1 MRSLTL
7 RIFVSFWLVIGLL
20 VALAAAAGY
29 AYSERLREA
38 YANFDE
44 SDDTVAAASAALQA
58 GGRDGLVEWLRT
70 LDSASPVEV
79 LIVDANGD
87 DLLGR
92 PIPFIVERMLRRFSR
107 HQRRPHRREREWRG
121 EDGPNIRPARP
132 ITRLISATGERYSF
146 FVTPKRNPYREWI
159 AERAAP
165 SFLLLALAISGAVSF
180 ALARAIARPVK
191 TFREA
196 TLAIADGNFA
206 TRVSPTMR
214 NRGDE
219 IGLLAH
225 DLDAMAAK
233 LERASEQQTELT
245 RNVSHELRSPLARL
259 RVALELAR
267 RRAGDLTEFA
277 RIDAEIERLDTMIGQ
292 LLSFS
297 RLTSDAPQSRER
309 VDLRALL
316 DEAVANAN
324 YECRSSGIDGVDV
337 TLSGPGSVPFV
348 AEPGILTGAFDN
360 VLRNAIKH
368 SPAGTTVNVRLSE
381 SGNGVRIEVEDRGE
395 GVPQSELERIFDPFY
410 RSERHRQ
417 NDQTGTGLGLA
428 IARRAVAQH
437 GGKIAAER
445 GEAGGLKISITLPSS
460 GV

>member
-7 RIFVSFWLVIGLL
+7 RIFLSFWLVIGLL
-20 VALAAAAGY
+20 IALAAAAGY
-29 AYSERLREA
+29 SYSERLREA

-58 GGRDGLVEWLRT
+58 GGRDGLIDWLRA
-70 LDSASPVEV
+70 LDRASPVEV
-79 LIVDANGD
+79 LIVDARGN

-92 PIPFIVERMLRRFSR
+92 PLPFVVERALRRFAR
-107 HQRRPHRREREWRG
+107 HQRRPHHREREWRDG
-121 EDGPNIRPARP
+121 DGPNVRPARP
-132 ITRLISATGERYSF
+132 ITRLIGPTGERYSF

-165 SFLLLALAISGAVSF
+165 AFLLFALAISGGVSF

-206 TRVSPTMR
+206 TRVSETMR

-233 LERASEQQTELT
+233 LEQASDQQTELT

-267 RRAGDLTEFA
+267 RRAGDLAEFA
-277 RIDAEIERLDTMIGQ
+277 RIDTEVERLDAMIGQ

-297 RLTSDAPQSRER
+297 RLNQDTTQPSTP

-324 YECRSSGIDGVDV
+324 YECRSAGIDGVDV
-337 TLSGPGSVPFV
+337 VLSGLASAPF
-348 AEPGILTGAFDN
+348 AGDPAILTGAFDN

-368 SPAGTTVNVRLSE
+368 SPSGTTVTVQLTEVSDTL
-381 SGNGVRIEVEDRGE
+381 RIDIEDQGA
-395 GVPQSELERIFDPFY
+395 GVPQAELERIFDPFY
-410 RSERHRQ
+410 RSETHRQ
-417 NDQTGTGLGLA
+417 KDPSGTGLGLA
-428 IARRAVAQH
+428 IARRAVEQH
-437 GGKIAAER
+437 GGTIAAD
-445 GEAGGLKISITLPSS
+445 GAATGGLRVSITLPKLSA
-460 GV
+460 